1 MGSLRVVFDTN
12 VLVSA
17 IGFGGKP
24 WDCLVL
30 AFVGDVDMVTVEAAI
45 AEFERVLGYDRL
57 PFTEAEQEQYP
68 ALIRAEATVVD
79 PDASVQVIDDD
90 PDDDLFLEIAL
101 ESEADYIVSGDP
113 HLTDL
118 GAFRGVD
125 IVSPSDFL
133 DGLDGTQ

>member
-30 AFVGDVDMVTVEAAI
+30 AFVGDVEMVTAEAAI
-45 AEFERVLGYDRL
+45 EEFERVLGYDRL
-57 PFTEAEQEQYP
+57 PFTETEREQYP
-68 ALIRAEATVVD
+68 ALIREEATVVD
-79 PDASVQVIDDD
+79 PTQSVQVIDDD

-101 ESEADYIVSGDP
+101 EAEAEYIVSGDP

-118 GAFRGVD
+118 GAFRD
-125 IVSPSDFL
+125 IEIVSPSEFL
-133 DGLDGTQ
+133 EGSSETL

>member
-30 AFVGDVDMVTVEAAI
+30 AFVGDIEMVTAEAAI
-45 AEFERVLGYDRL
+45 AELERVLGYDRL
-57 PFTEAEQEQYP
+57 PFTEAEQDQYP

-79 PDASVQVIDDD
+79 PDESVQVIDDD
-90 PDDDLFLEIAL
+90 PDDDLFLETAL
-101 ESEADYIVSGDP
+101 EAEADYIVSGDP

-118 GAFRGVD
+118 NMFRD
-125 IVSPSDFL
+125 IDIISPSDFL
-133 DGLDGTQ
+133 EEAGARL

>member
-24 WDCLVL
+24 WNCLVL
-30 AFVGDVDMVTVEAAI
+30 AFIGDVEMVTADAAI

-68 ALIRAEATVVD
+68 ELIRTEATVVD
-79 PDASVQVIDDD
+79 PDTSVQVIDDD
-90 PDDDLFLEIAL
+90 PDNDLFLEIAL

-113 HLTDL
+113 HLTEL
-118 GAFRGVD
+118 GSFRGLD
-125 IVSPSDFL
+125 IVSPSEFL
-133 DGLDGTQ
+133 EGANETL

>member
-30 AFVGDVDMVTVEAAI
+30 AFVGDVEMITAEAAI

-101 ESEADYIVSGDP
+101 EAEAEYIVSGDP
-113 HLTDL
+113 HLTER
-118 GAFRGVD
+118 GSFRGID
-125 IVSPSDFL
+125 IVSPSEFL
-133 DGLDGTQ
+133 EESNEML

>member
-24 WDCLVL
+24 WNCLVL
-30 AFVGDVDMVTVEAAI
+30 AFIGDVEMVTADAAI

-68 ALIRAEATVVD
+68 ELIRTEATVVD
-79 PDASVQVIDDD
+79 PDTSVQVIDDD

-101 ESEADYIVSGDP
+101 EAEAEYIVSGDP
-113 HLTDL
+113 HLTEL
-118 GAFRGVD
+118 GSFRGLD
-125 IVSPSDFL
+125 IVSPSEFL
-133 DGLDGTQ
+133 EGANETL

>member
-17 IGFGGKP
+17 IGFGGTP

-30 AFVGDVDMVTVEAAI
+30 AFVGDVEMVTADAAI

-57 PFTEAEQEQYP
+57 PFTEAERDQYP

-79 PDASVQVIDDD
+79 PDESVQMIDDD
-90 PDDDLFLEIAL
+90 PDDDLFLETAL
-101 ESEADYIVSGDP
+101 EAEADYIVSGDP

-118 GAFRGVD
+118 GVFRD
-125 IVSPSDFL
+125 INIISPSDFL
-133 DGLDGTQ
+133 EEAGARL

>member
-24 WDCLVL
+24 WNCLVL
-30 AFVGDVDMVTVEAAI
+30 AFVGDVEMITADAAI

-101 ESEADYIVSGDP
+101 EAEAECVVSGDP
-113 HLTDL
+113 HLTEL
-118 GAFRGVD
+118 GSFRGID
-125 IVSPSDFL
+125 IVSPSEFL
-133 DGLDGTQ
+133 EGSNETL

>member
-1 MGSLRVVFDTN
+1 MGSLRVIFDTN

-24 WDCLVL
+24 WDCLVV
-30 AFVGDVDMVTVEAAI
+30 AFVDDVEMVTADAAV

-57 PFTEAEQEQYP
+57 PFTEAEREQYP
-68 ALIRAEATVVD
+68 TLIREEATVVD
-79 PDASVQVIDDD
+79 PTQSVQVIDDD

-101 ESEADYIVSGDP
+101 EAEAEYIVSGDP

-118 GAFRGVD
+118 GAFRD
-125 IVSPSDFL
+125 IEIVSPTAFL
-133 DGLDGTQ
+133 EQSSEPV

>member
-30 AFVGDVDMVTVEAAI
+30 AFVGDVEMVTAEAAI

-57 PFTEAEQEQYP
+57 PFTEAEREQYP

-79 PDASVQVIDDD
+79 PDASIQVIDDD

-101 ESEADYIVSGDP
+101 EAEVDYIVSGDP

-118 GAFRGVD
+118 GAFRDID
-125 IVSPSDFL
+125 IVSPSEFL
-133 DGLDGTQ
+133 EESGEML

>member
-1 MGSLRVVFDTN
+1 MGSLRVAFDTN

>member
-30 AFVGDVDMVTVEAAI
+30 AFVGDIEMVTAEAAI

-57 PFTEAEQEQYP
+57 PFTEAERDQYP

-79 PDASVQVIDDD
+79 PDESVQVIDDD
-90 PDDDLFLEIAL
+90 PDDDLFLETAL
-101 ESEADYIVSGDP
+101 EAEADYIVSGDP

-118 GAFRGVD
+118 GVFRDID

-133 DGLDGTQ
+133 EEAGARL

>member
-24 WDCLVL
+24 WNCLVL
-30 AFVGDVDMVTVEAAI
+30 AFVADVEMITGDAAI

-79 PDASVQVIDDD
+79 PDASVQLIDDD

-101 ESEADYIVSGDP
+101 EAEAEYIVSGDP
-113 HLTDL
+113 HLTEL
-118 GAFRGVD
+118 GSFRGID
-125 IVSPSDFL
+125 IVPPSEFL
-133 DGLDGTQ
+133 EGSNETV

>member
-30 AFVGDVDMVTVEAAI
+30 AFVGDVEMVTAEAAI

-57 PFTEAEQEQYP
+57 PFTEAERDQYP

-79 PDASVQVIDDD
+79 PDESVQVIDDD
-90 PDDDLFLEIAL
+90 PDDDLFLETAL
-101 ESEADYIVSGDP
+101 EAEADYIVSGDP

-118 GAFRGVD
+118 GVFRD
-125 IVSPSDFL
+125 IDIISPSDFL
-133 DGLDGTQ
+133 EEAGARL

>member
-1 MGSLRVVFDTN
+1 MGSLQVVFDTN

-17 IGFGGKP
+17 IGFGGTP

-30 AFVGDVDMVTVEAAI
+30 AFVGDIEMVTTEAAI

-57 PFTEAEQEQYP
+57 PFTEAERDQYP

-79 PDASVQVIDDD
+79 PDESVQMIDDD
-90 PDDDLFLEIAL
+90 PDDDLFLETAL
-101 ESEADYIVSGDP
+101 EAEADYIVSGDP

-118 GAFRGVD
+118 GVFRD
-125 IVSPSDFL
+125 IDLVSPSDFL
-133 DGLDGTQ
+133 EEAGARL

>member
-1 MGSLRVVFDTN
+1 MGSLRVIFDTN

-24 WDCLVL
+24 WDCLVV
-30 AFVGDVDMVTVEAAI
+30 AFVGDIEMVTADAAV

-57 PFTEAEQEQYP
+57 PFTEAEREQYP
-68 ALIRAEATVVD
+68 TLIREEATVVD
-79 PDASVQVIDDD
+79 PAQSVQVIDDD

-101 ESEADYIVSGDP
+101 EAEAEYIVSGDP

-118 GAFRGVD
+118 GAFRD
-125 IVSPSDFL
+125 IEIVSPTAFL
-133 DGLDGTQ
+133 EQSSEPV